1 VRILI
6 LIPAF
11 NEAATLPALVTEIR
25 SDAPAH
31 EILIVDD
38 GSDDETRALLPTLG
52 VRWIRLPERRGPG
65 AAVRVGLRYAQQRGF
80 DAVVRLDG
88 DGQHPARLLPA
99 LVEPLL
105 DYRADVV
112 IGSRFTHPRRSPSTP
127 RARRAIQRCLGA
139 VLTVLTQR
147 PVTDPTSGLWA
158 FGPHALAVLAEHHPS
173 GYPEPELRLFLSRN
187 RLRAVEIPVTM
198 RERPAGQ
205 TSLTVRRTSAA
216 MARLIIHLLVVPL
229 RTAVRDR
236 P

>member
-1 VRILI
+1 MRVLI

-11 NEAATLPALVTEIR
+11 NEAAALPGLVAEIR

-31 EILIVDD
+31 QILVVDD
-38 GSDDETRALLPTLG
+38 GSNDETRELLPTLG
-52 VRWIRLPERRGPG
+52 VRWIRLPERLGPG
-65 AAVRVGLRYAQQRGF
+65 AAVRVGLRYAKQRGF

-99 LVEPLL
+99 LVEPILT
-105 DYRADVV
+105 DRADVV
-112 IGSRFTHPRRSPSTP
+112 IGSRFTDARQSPSTP
-127 RARRAIQRCLGA
+127 RARRVVQRCLGM
-139 VLTVLTQR
+139 VLTVLTR
-147 PVTDPTSGLWA
+147 RRVTDPTSGLWA
-158 FGPHALAVLAEHHPS
+158 FGQQALGVLAEHHPS
-173 GYPEPELRLFLSRN
+173 GYPEAELRLFLSRN

-205 TSLTVRRTSAA
+205 TSLTARRTSAA

-229 RTAVRDR
+229 RSAVRDR